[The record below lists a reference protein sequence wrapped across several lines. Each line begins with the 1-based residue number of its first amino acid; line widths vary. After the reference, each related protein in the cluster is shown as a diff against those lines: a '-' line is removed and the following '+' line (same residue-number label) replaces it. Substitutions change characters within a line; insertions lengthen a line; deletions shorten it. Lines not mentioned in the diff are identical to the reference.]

1 MPWSTEPILTLS
13 THQLWWV
20 IDDSD
25 DDVHDGDDHDS
36 GDDDKDDGIDYDS
49 SDDVIDGD
57 DVVDLFLT
65 VYSSDGPRP
74 PQPSLHC
81 HPGQITPPTSWARS
95 KSPPKKISQITEQGP
110 MAHTVADFW
119 QMVWEQGSVVLVM
132 LSRYQTW
139 TSQDYHDD
147 HNDHEYHHT
156 LDHRD

>member
-36 GDDDKDDGIDYDS
+36 GDDDKYDGIDYDS

-57 DVVDLFLT
+57 DVIDLFLT
-65 VYSSDGPRP
+65 VFSSDGPRP
-74 PQPSLHC
+74 TQPSLHC

-95 KSPPKKISQITEQGP
+95 KSPPKKEVEWG
-110 MAHTVADFW
+110 V
-119 QMVWEQGSVVLVM
+119 
-132 LSRYQTW
+132 
-139 TSQDYHDD
+139 
-147 HNDHEYHHT
+147 
-156 LDHRD
+156 

>member
-1 MPWSTEPILTLS
+1 MPWSTEQIQTLS

-49 SDDVIDGD
+49 SDDVIDGG

-74 PQPSLHC
+74 TQPSLHC
-81 HPGQITPPTSWARS
+81 HPGQITPTTSWARS
-95 KSPPKKISQITEQGP
+95 KSPPKNITNYWTGSDGTHSGRLLADGVGTGQCCPCYALKVPHLNISRLL
-110 MAHTVADFW
+110 W
-119 QMVWEQGSVVLVM
+119 CS
-132 LSRYQTW
+132 
-139 TSQDYHDD
+139 
-147 HNDHEYHHT
+147 
-156 LDHRD
+156 

>member
-1 MPWSTEPILTLS
+1 MPWSTEPIQTLS
-13 THQLWWV
+13 THRLWWV

-25 DDVHDGDDHDS
+25 NDAHDGDDHDS
-36 GDDDKDDGIDYDS
+36 VDDDKGDGIDYDS

-65 VYSSDGPRP
+65 VFSSDGPRST
-74 PQPSLHC
+74 QPSLHC

-95 KSPPKKISQITEQGP
+95 KSPKEKISQITEQGP

-132 LSRYQTW
+132 LSRYHTW
-139 TSQDYHDD
+139 RSQDYHDA

-156 LDHRD
+156 PDHKD